1 MAKIVNDWIVRA
13 IAESSDYFDGVDHY
27 KKTAEI
33 ILMMRSLGY
42 SAVDTMKVLAIHVPE
57 ILEGTSAMNRNCKI
71 KKILQDKG
79 YDTRNS
85 ISSTEDF
92 IRKSLEV
99 HAGLY
104 CYEKTEYGGA
114 QVNLTITCYLHGDF
128 YPSPNNHLYGK
139 QQSGCPD
146 GCLRMSYEE
155 RIALLSGFLICRT
168 CGVKKKAEGN
178 FPIRSEGK
186 RHRGGGYRRQCR
198 DCLAKQEKERRANL
212 GEEYLKSERE
222 RHKRHKEKRNAISRR
237 GHERR
242 KLDKE
247 WHEREKA
254 RNRLRAKRFKAQWTA
269 QVAKRRAQRL
279 QATPSW
285 LTKKQEKEILK
296 FYQLAKDRY
305 RDTGTKYHVDHIV
318 PLLGKNVCGLHVPW
332 NLQLLPSTKNLSKSN
347 KLNLEKYLLDNSI
360 DEDDENAYQEL
371 EESIQ
376 GEFNLN
382 FDD

>member
-104 CYEKTEYGGA
+104 CCEKTEYGGA

-186 RHRGGGYRRQCR
+186 KHRGGGYRLQCR
-198 DCLAKQEKERRANL
+198 DCLAKIEKERRANL

-222 RHKRHKEKRNAISRR
+222 RHKRHKETTSTLRVRLKIVKTMINNPVFKHEVKAKESLKSLSILRFAQGTNFPVTDDEWAVIS
-237 GHERR
+237 G
-242 KLDKE
+242 LITS
-247 WHEREKA
+247 REK
-254 RNRLRAKRFKAQWTA
+254 NKR
-269 QVAKRRAQRL
+269 
-279 QATPSW
+279 
-285 LTKKQEKEILK
+285 
-296 FYQLAKDRY
+296 
-305 RDTGTKYHVDHIV
+305 
-318 PLLGKNVCGLHVPW
+318 
-332 NLQLLPSTKNLSKSN
+332 
-347 KLNLEKYLLDNSI
+347 
-360 DEDDENAYQEL
+360 
-371 EESIQ
+371 
-376 GEFNLN
+376 
-382 FDD
+382 